1 MNPVVIAMTGASGS
15 LYGQEFLR
23 AVVHHRISAD
33 LIVSDAAQRVAAE
46 ELGTTISKT
55 SLGQWLGEDA
65 DKVKLHSNTNVGATV
80 ASGSYPTQGMII
92 IPCSMGTLGRVAHG
106 ISSNLIERAADVQL
120 KERRPLVVVPRETPL
135 SRVHLQNMLR
145 LTEAGATVLPA
156 APGFYAR
163 PQSVAELVAF
173 VVERAIAQLQLPIPR
188 KLVWRGSSEP

>member
-1 MNPVVIAMTGASGS
+1 MNPVVVAMTGASGS

-23 AVVHHRISAD
+23 AVVRHGISAD

-46 ELGTTISKT
+46 ELGTAITPS
-55 SLGQWLGEDA
+55 SLGQWLGDDA
-65 DKVKLHSNTNVGATV
+65 DKVQLHSNSNVGATV
-80 ASGSYPTQGMII
+80 ASGSYATQGMIV

-156 APGFYAR
+156 APGFYTR
-163 PQSVAELVAF
+163 PQSVADLVAF

-188 KLVWRGSSEP
+188 KLVWGGSSEA